1 MIFPK
6 AKKIA
11 KELDW
16 HKQNDGVFGLYKG
29 YFFNVGDGNILSNPQ
44 YKYVVAFTGY
54 LSDLQIITI
63 KLRLQS
69 NKEMLKFSNFEI
81 GENIFTV
88 NFIENITLTKLKTV
102 YALFDFFVD
111 IYKELEI
118 PEQDNCHRCTS
129 IKNNHYYVLNGQGTI
144 ICDACFEGINQSQIK
159 AETKRQMFENGYLTG
174 LLGAS
179 VFSLL
184 GILLWV
190 VFAVYLG
197 VISSGMAMVIALL
210 GIKGYEYFGGKL
222 GALTKYILLFANI
235 MSIIVGNILAIT
247 AQLMDQGYSIFQAI
261 DLMRLDDEIKGLVFR
276 NIIISFTLAMLVWI
290 WLLFIME
297 DKRLSIKLAEKLN
310 A

>member
-1 MIFPK
+1 K
-6 AKKIA
+6 
-11 KELDW
+11 
-16 HKQNDGVFGLYKG
+16 
-29 YFFNVGDGNILSNPQ
+29 
-44 YKYVVAFTGY
+44 
-54 LSDLQIITI
+54 
-63 KLRLQS
+63 
-69 NKEMLKFSNFEI
+69 
-81 GENIFTV
+81 
-88 NFIENITLTKLKTV
+88 
-102 YALFDFFVD
+102 
-111 IYKELEI
+111 
-118 PEQDNCHRCTS
+118 
-129 IKNNHYYVLNGQGTI
+129 
-144 ICDACFEGINQSQIK
+144 
-159 AETKRQMFENGYLTG
+159 G